1 MVFIEGSIKAKNML
15 GYIKIKNVCV
25 SKDTINRM
33 KIKWNGKKYC
43 KSGKGLI
50 SGIIKTLPLY
60 PSFHPLIPKI
70 STPCSISQMSPSLSH
85 L

>member
-50 SGIIKTLPLY
+50 SGIIKNSYNSTAPLP
-60 PSFHPLIPKI
+60 SNLII
-70 STPCSISQMSPSLSH
+70 NGQRN
-85 L
+85 